1 MTARD
6 DLEDAV
12 RDQLQ
17 RACDITVAY
26 CASRLVTPGVPFPY
40 PEADAGAEAVLAVFD
55 AAVAGAAF
63 PPAPRL
69 LTVKEVADAGRV
81 SRAAVY
87 RAIRMKD
94 LPAVR
99 VGTRWRVTEREAR
112 RYLGA
117 HRRTGGRR

>member
-17 RACDITVAY
+17 RAWDIAIAY
-26 CASRLVTPGVPFPY
+26 CASDLVRPGVSLAY

-55 AAVAGAAF
+55 AAASGAAF

-69 LTVKEVADAGRV
+69 LTVREVADAARV
-81 SRAAVY
+81 SRTAVY
-87 RAIRMKD
+87 RAIRMKE

-112 RYLGA
+112 RYLSA
-117 HRRTGGRR
+117 HRRPGGGR